1 MGSRRRRTAASRR
14 RETIHAAAYA
24 TTRLAAAHAGGLQ
37 QESRAAILRAS
48 GGARVAELP
57 TAARGT
63 AGPWATCQ
71 ARGITQCREAATSA
85 HQRGWQGSEAA
96 TTRSAIQSESKSL
109 PKCRSK
115 WDEDASRPNLSKSEG
130 PCRIVFAS
138 VLCCPPQAARPPLS
152 FRRGGGLHSERG
164 ARGYGGFNH
173 IFMTQRGHELVR
185 LGSPSAAPQ

>member
-1 MGSRRRRTAASRR
+1 MGRRRRRKAANRR
-14 RETIHAAAYA
+14 RESIHAAAHV
-24 TTRLAAAHAGGLQ
+24 TTRIAAAHAAQGRQ
-37 QESRAAILRAS
+37 QESQAAKSQAAILRVS
-48 GGARVAELP
+48 HGGARIAELP

-63 AGPWATCQ
+63 AGPWGSGRCSRLGCRCGATCQ

-115 WDEDASRPNLSKSEG
+115 WDEDASRPTLSKSEG

-152 FRRGGGLHSERG
+152 FRRGGL
-164 ARGYGGFNH
+164 A
-173 IFMTQRGHELVR
+173 
-185 LGSPSAAPQ
+185 